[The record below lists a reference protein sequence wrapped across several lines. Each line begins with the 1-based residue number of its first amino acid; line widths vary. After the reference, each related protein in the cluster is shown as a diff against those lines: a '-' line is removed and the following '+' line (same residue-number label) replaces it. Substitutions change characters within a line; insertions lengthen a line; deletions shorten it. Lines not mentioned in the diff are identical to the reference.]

1 MPRKKKNSPYYKVQ
15 RKNLPGYGDTGLLS
29 TRTTSLKV
37 AREMEDLLPWLVD
50 QGAYEVLDALRPTG
64 RGATGRVTLADVL
77 RAKREGRFGEWRRTL
92 DDPDL
97 EDAIRAFAKRAA
109 SANHR
114 LGLRH
119 VLRLTV
125 TDGGPRLAP
134 TGARLSWMTK
144 ARSINA
150 VTSHMIGEGYAPNT
164 VQNGVWYGLSKLFQ
178 HHYGVTRARSIL
190 AEANRPSSDDAREVW
205 LTAAEV
211 HRLVSACEW
220 EVRMALL
227 VMAALGVDVKPLLNL
242 RVRNVDLVRR
252 QVFLPDTKNKNRM
265 RWVGMAPVVTLV
277 LALLCDG
284 RAESESVL
292 SLTRGQLSHRWR
304 KARAAARLTEDA
316 GFQTDVRLKDLRHTF
331 AVHYLQ
337 GGGSIGGLGN
347 RMGHRELTQ
356 TLAYAKH
363 EVTGV
368 DDMEGAARSLGL
380 ELTPALEAR
389 LDELVGRA
397 DVDADVEDIEMPA
410 WWFDR
415 GAAPRIED
423 ESAGTVTL
431 AVTGHYRT
439 RGTAGWDTSPEGRRA
454 YLAGLQAERASRP
467 GDTSGDTGP
476 ESVSAET
483 SDLGRTGS

>member
-1 MPRKKKNSPYYKVQ
+1 MPKKKPNSPYWKVQ

-37 AREMEDLLPWLVD
+37 ARDMEDLLPWLVD
-50 QGAYEVLDALRPTG
+50 QGAYEVLDALRPIG
-64 RGATGRVTLADVL
+64 RGASGRVTLADVL
-77 RAKREGRFGEWRRTL
+77 RAKREGRFAEWRRNL
-92 DDPDL
+92 DDPFL
-97 EDAIRAFAKRAA
+97 EEAIRAYAKRAA
-109 SANHR
+109 SKNHR

-119 VLRLTV
+119 VLRLTS

-144 ARSINA
+144 ARHINA
-150 VTSHMIGEGYAPNT
+150 VTSRMIEEGYAPNT

-178 HHYGVTRARSIL
+178 HHYGVTRARAIL
-190 AEANRPSSDDAREVW
+190 AEANRPSADDAREVW
-205 LTAAEV
+205 LTALEV
-211 HRLVSACEW
+211 QRLVSACEW

-227 VMAALGVDVKPLLNL
+227 VMAALGVDVKPLLGL
-242 RVRNVDLVRR
+242 RVRHVDLARR
-252 QVFLPDTKNKNRM
+252 QVFLPDTKNRNRM

-277 LALLCDG
+277 LALLSDG
-284 RAESESVL
+284 RDESEPVL

-304 KARAAARLTEDA
+304 KARTAARLTEA
-316 GFQTDVRLKDLRHTF
+316 TGFQTDVRLKDLRHTF

-368 DDMEGAARSLGL
+368 GDMEGAARSLGL
-380 ELTPALEAR
+380 ELSPALEAR
-389 LDELVGRA
+389 LDQLVGQA
-397 DVDADVEDIEMPA
+397 DADVALEDVEMPA

-415 GAAPRIED
+415 GAAPRVED
-423 ESAGTVTL
+423 ESGRAVTL
-431 AVTGHYRT
+431 EVTGPYRT
-439 RGTAGWDTSPEGRRA
+439 RGTAGWDRSPEGRRA
-454 YLAGLQAERASRP
+454 YLEGLKAEQASRS
-467 GDTSGDTGP
+467 GDTSEDSGLEDI
-476 ESVSAET
+476 SAET
-483 SDLGRTGS
+483 SELGRTGS